1 MGVGVGVG
9 VEVGEGVGVGGGGG
23 GGGGGG
29 YGGYGGGDT
38 FDGGTSN
45 GQPCFIIDDYGYQ
58 HQGTYNAEGQCIPTK
73 IDNYQFCPLVEKLM
87 HDTWK
92 LKVTYP
98 YRDDGNGPQPNV
110 TKYWDIYDYVEDF
123 IKIDNKYN
131 VNCPVSYVP

>member
-1 MGVGVGVG
+1 
-9 VEVGEGVGVGGGGG
+9 
-23 GGGGGG
+23 
-29 YGGYGGGDT
+29 
-38 FDGGTSN
+38 
-45 GQPCFIIDDYGYQ
+45 
-58 HQGTYNAEGQCIPTK
+58 
-73 IDNYQFCPLVEKLM
+73 M

-92 LKVTYP
+92 LKVSYP